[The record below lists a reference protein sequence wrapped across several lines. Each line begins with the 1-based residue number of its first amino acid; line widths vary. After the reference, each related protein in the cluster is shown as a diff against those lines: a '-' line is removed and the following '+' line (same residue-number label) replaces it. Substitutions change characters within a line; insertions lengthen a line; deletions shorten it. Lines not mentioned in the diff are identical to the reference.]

1 MLYALCGLSG
11 SGKTTLLEAVLQ
23 QRPDLAR
30 LVTSTTRLPR
40 PGEVPERAYHFSEKT
55 VFLAAVA
62 AGHLVCPIQYRGQ
75 WYATAVADLHACVQR
90 DTLAVLRPDKL
101 SCLAVYTPIT
111 AVYIEMVGQEVP
123 VIGEERLIYQHKHA
137 CHHIV
142 LNQPGHLEQVVAA
155 FLTLVRGGQ

>member
-40 PGEVPERAYHFSEKT
+40 PGEVSGRAYHFIEEIA
-55 VFLAAVA
+55 FHAAVA
-62 AGHLVCPIQYRGQ
+62 TEHLVCPIQYRGQ
-75 WYATAVADLHACVQR
+75 WYATNVADLRACIQT

-101 SCLAVYTPIT
+101 GCLAAYTPVT
-111 AVYIEMVGQEVP
+111 AVYVEWVGQETP
-123 VIGEERLIYQHKHA
+123 TNAEERLILQHKRA
-137 CHHIV
+137 CHYVV
-142 LNQPGHLEQVVAA
+142 LNQPGRLDQAVAA
-155 FLTLVRGGQ
+155 FLALVKSEQ